1 MTLERRRVELQ
12 TFGQEGVGVV
22 ATTWKAG
29 VIGCGSISQVLHMA
43 GYLKTP
49 GVALVAGCDPVRAR
63 LAEARKI
70 QPDIKTYGDYRKML
84 EAEALDVVSVCSP
97 NKFHAEHAI
106 AALDAGAHVLLEKP
120 VALSMKEV
128 RDIRAAVRRNRR
140 ILIVGFSQRFNRG
153 NRKLRDLLAKGAIGE
168 PFMFRARFAHA
179 GPLPGW
185 AKSDWFYK
193 KKLAGGGA
201 MLDMGIHAID
211 QALWH
216 MGPVKSVQAR
226 AETLR
231 KKIEVDDNAVLLLE
245 FARSRAL
252 GYIEVG
258 WTSPAGF
265 NGYDI
270 MGDEGWIHID
280 YAGQLVLT
288 TGKITPDTKAKHRL
302 KRRVV
307 DSDPTSGGW
316 RNEITEV
323 VRAMKKGEDLGI
335 TIDEGGAA
343 LQVALAAYESSR
355 TGRRVAVSRVK

>member
-1 MTLERRRVELQ
+1 M
-12 TFGQEGVGVV
+12 
-22 ATTWKAG
+22 AKTWKAG

-49 GVALVAGCDPVRAR
+49 GVDLIAGCDPARAR
-63 LAEARKI
+63 WKEAKKI
-70 QPDIKTYGDYRKML
+70 QPDIRTFSDHRKML
-84 EAEALDVVSVCSP
+84 AAEEFDVVSVCSP

-106 AALDAGAHVLLEKP
+106 AALDAGANVLLEKP

-128 RDIRAAVRRNRR
+128 RDIKAAVKRNKKT
-140 ILIVGFSQRFNRG
+140 LIVGFSQRFNRG
-153 NRKLRDLLAKGAIGE
+153 NRKMRDLIQRGAIGE

-211 QALWH
+211 QAIWH
-216 MGPVKSVQAR
+216 IGKIKSVQAK
-226 AETLR
+226 ADTLR
-231 KKIEVDDNAVLLLE
+231 KKIEVDDNALLLLE
-245 FARSRAL
+245 YASGKTL
-252 GYIEVG
+252 GYIEIG

-265 NGYDI
+265 TGYDV

-280 YAGQLVLT
+280 YAGELVLT
-288 TGKITPDTKAKHRL
+288 TGKITPDTKAKHKL

-307 DSDPTSGGW
+307 DKDPIAGGW
-316 RNEITEV
+316 RNEVTEV
-323 VRAMKKGEDLGI
+323 VRAMKKGDDLGI
-335 TIDEGGAA
+335 SIDVGGAA
-343 LQVALAAYESSR
+343 LQVALAAYQSSK
-355 TGRRVAVSRVK
+355 TGKRVTVSSVK